1 MRTVQGAALDG
12 LKARVRALAERT
24 GLPVRSTRGGARP
37 HAGPAA
43 RPGPTERAGRAPSG
57 GAPLADPG
65 PAGPPRGAL
74 DTGRRASVRE
84 PLRRTSAA
92 RPAGP
97 AAALAPAGT
106 PAAATT
112 VLASLG
118 ALLTAAGRGPRPRRR
133 RQGEVRASAAALRA
147 LRARHGDAPALV
159 RTRSGQTV
167 LVLLDPGDVRR
178 FYAEPVSVLAADP
191 PQKCRGLSTHEP
203 GRYGDAP
210 GCARGEQR
218 PERRRMSADVLAAG
232 LPVHPAAGPIL
243 AVVAE
248 EARHLTATG
257 TLELH
262 RVRHA
267 VNRAARRIVLGDPAA
282 EDDELAGWLTQLRAG
297 DGRPRGGRTRAARS
311 VHDKAL
317 ARIRAYVRHAGD
329 DTLAGRAARHAGP
342 VDTTD
347 PDGAVDPAD
356 EARLWLLAM
365 DAVPDTLLRTLL
377 LLGAHPCEQDA
388 AAAEAS
394 AEVAAG
400 RARGELP
407 RLRACV
413 RESLRLYPVVPDLI
427 RVTRGETEWRGVR
440 HPAGTA
446 VLVPAAFHQRDPE
459 RVPAAH
465 VFVPGRWKNPGADR
479 DVRMAPFSHGGGRCP
494 GDQLGLMITAAFCAE
509 VLRGHRITGT
519 RPVLDPVG
527 PLPVTLD
534 PHGVRLT
541 LTRR

>member
-12 LKARVRALAERT
+12 IKARVRALAVRT
-24 GLPVRSTRGGARP
+24 GLPVRSARSAPRTHGGPAVRLRPGERVARTSRGGTRP
-37 HAGPAA
+37 ADPGAAAPPSGAQAPGRRTTAKAVLRKAPA
-43 RPGPTERAGRAPSG
+43 PPAGRA
-57 GAPLADPG
+57 ALLV
-65 PAGPPRGAL
+65 PAV
-74 DTGRRASVRE
+74 S
-84 PLRRTSAA
+84 
-92 RPAGP
+92 
-97 AAALAPAGT
+97 

-112 VLASLG
+112 LFAALG
-118 ALLTAAGRGPRPRRR
+118 ALLSGTGRPRPRRR
-133 RQGEVRASAAALRA
+133 RADGVRASAAALRA

-159 RTRSGQTV
+159 RTRSGKTL
-167 LVLLDPGDVRR
+167 LVLLDPRDLRR

-191 PQKCRGLSTHEP
+191 PQKCRGTSTHDP
-203 GRYGDAP
+203 DPDGDGA
-210 GCARGEQR
+210 GCVRGEQR
-218 PERRRMSADVLAAG
+218 AERRRMNEDVLAAG
-232 LPVHPAAGPIL
+232 VPVHPAAGPIL
-243 AVVAE
+243 TAVAG

-257 TLELH
+257 TLELA
-262 RVRHA
+262 RARHA
-267 VNRAARRIVLGDPAA
+267 VNRAARRIVLGDTAA
-282 EDDELAGWLTQLRAG
+282 EDDELAGWLTQLRAE
-297 DGRPRGGRTRAARS
+297 DKRLRGGPRRAARS
-311 VHDKAL
+311 VDDKAR
-317 ARIRAYVRHAGD
+317 ARIGEYVRRAGD

-342 VDTTD
+342 AD
-347 PDGAVDPAD
+347 PEGSADPGD

-388 AAAEAS
+388 AAAEAA

-400 RARGELP
+400 PVRGELP

-440 HPAGTA
+440 HPAGTS
-446 VLVPAAFHQRDPE
+446 VLLPAAFHQRDPE

-465 VFVPGRWKNPGADR
+465 VFVPGRWKNPGADE
-479 DVRMAPFSHGGGRCP
+479 DIRMAPFSHGGGRCP

-509 VLRGHRITGT
+509 VLRGHRVTGA

-534 PHGVRLT
+534 PHGIRLV